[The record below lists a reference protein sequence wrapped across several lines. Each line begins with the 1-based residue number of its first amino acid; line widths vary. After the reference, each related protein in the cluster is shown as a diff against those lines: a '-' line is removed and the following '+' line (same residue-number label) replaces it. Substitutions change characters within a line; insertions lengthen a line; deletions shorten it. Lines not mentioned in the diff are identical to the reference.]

1 MAMLMMTM
9 VDCQWLIFET
19 KKEPNRWKISS
30 TIKMI
35 LGDKIEAK
43 QNPLI
48 PLFDGTKKK
57 IMQKDKKEF
66 TKKMSWSNERLVLGA
81 IYLCR
86 IL

>member
-57 IMQKDKKEF
+57 DNAKRQKRIYEE
-66 TKKMSWSNERLVLGA
+66 NELIEWEISVRCNLPL
-81 IYLCR
+81 
-86 IL
+86 